1 MRQTHRDVACN
12 VSMIIPTSRFYPS
25 QKQAPSVRSTRSK
38 TNNRRSVTAFYLTI
52 SPWLVGFLAFTLL
65 PILIS
70 LYASFTDWDLLSSPV
85 WVGLDNYER
94 MAADPKFWQSL
105 KVTAIYT
112 LIYVPLDLAGG
123 LALALLVR
131 PRLPGVKVIRTVLYL
146 PVVFSG
152 VAFVVVWMWLLN
164 PEVGLVNQALKGLGI
179 AGPRWLLDP
188 NWSLPAL
195 LLMSFWGW
203 GRSMVIFL
211 SGLVAIPDSV
221 HEAAAI
227 DGAGKWA
234 RFWHITLPLLSPI
247 LFFNL
252 ILSVISTFQTFTN
265 AFVATNGGPLDS
277 TLFLVLY
284 IYRQAFEYRQMGYAS
299 ALAWVLFVIILIL
312 TLLLVRS
319 QRFWVFYLGSDVED

>member
-1 MRQTHRDVACN
+1 MQRLYDYMKVSHQPKIKVELGLTKEPVPMKKPGSTHHTRRDT
-12 VSMIIPTSRFYPS
+12 I
-25 QKQAPSVRSTRSK
+25 
-38 TNNRRSVTAFYLTI
+38 AFYLTI

-70 LYASFTDWDLLSSPV
+70 LYASFTNWDLLSAPE
-85 WVGLDNYER
+85 WRGLANYER
-94 MAADPKFWQSL
+94 MVADPKFWQSL
-105 KVTAIYT
+105 KVTGLYT
-112 LIYVPLDLAGG
+112 LAYVPLDLAGG

-131 PRLPGVKVIRTVLYL
+131 PKLPGVKFFRTIYYL

-164 PEVGLVNQALKGLGI
+164 PDVGLVNQLLKTVGI

-188 NWSLPAL
+188 KWALPAL
-195 LLMSFWGW
+195 ILMSFWGW

-211 SGLVAIPDSV
+211 SGLIAIPDEV
-221 HEAAAI
+221 YEAAAI

-234 RFWHITLPLLSPI
+234 RFRRITLPLISPI

-284 IYRQAFEYRQMGYAS
+284 IYRQAFEYRNMGYAS
-299 ALAWVLFVIILIL
+299 ALAWVLFLGILVVTI
-312 TLLLVRS
+312 LLVRS
-319 QRFWVFYLGSDVED
+319 QRFWVFYLGEDADV

>member
-1 MRQTHRDVACN
+1 MTFFH
-12 VSMIIPTSRFYPS
+12 
-25 QKQAPSVRSTRSK
+25 QKSHPQK
-38 TNNRRSVTAFYLTI
+38 YNRRDTIAFYFAI

-70 LYASFTDWDLLSSPV
+70 LYASFTDWNLLSAPA
-85 WVGLDNYER
+85 WQGLDNFER

-105 KVTAIYT
+105 KVTGLYT
-112 LIYVPLDLAGG
+112 LVYVPLDLAGG
-123 LALALLVR
+123 LALAMLVR
-131 PRLPGVKVIRTVLYL
+131 PKLPGVKVFRTILYL

-164 PEVGLVNQALKGLGI
+164 PEVGLVNQALGWLGI
-179 AGPRWLLDP
+179 EGPRWLLDP

-211 SGLVAIPDSV
+211 GGLGAIPDAV
-221 HEAAAI
+221 YEAAAI
-227 DGAGKWA
+227 DGANGWT
-234 RFWHITLPLLSPI
+234 RFWKITLPLISPT

-252 ILSVISTFQTFTN
+252 VLSLISTFQTFTN
-265 AFVATNGGPLDS
+265 AFVATDGGPLDS

-284 IYRQAFEYRQMGYAS
+284 IYRQAFKFRNMGYAS
-299 ALAWVLFVIILIL
+299 ALAWVLFVVILVF
-312 TLLLVRS
+312 TVLLVRS
-319 QRFWVFYLGSDVED
+319 QRFWVFYLGEEVDE